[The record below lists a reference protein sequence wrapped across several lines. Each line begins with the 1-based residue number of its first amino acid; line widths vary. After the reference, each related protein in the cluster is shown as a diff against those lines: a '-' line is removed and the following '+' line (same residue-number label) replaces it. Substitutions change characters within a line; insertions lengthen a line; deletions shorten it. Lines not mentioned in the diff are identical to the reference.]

1 MKKTMFP
8 REFVEWL
15 IHNTMEAT
23 NYSPMLYL
31 RKGVT
36 VYYQKEYHLNDMY
49 TYWRL
54 VIEPKAS
61 GPKELAE
68 IKGEDRTCRNCK
80 YKVFPPIS
88 KPCSY
93 CLGFDEWEPIK

>member
-1 MKKTMFP
+1 MFP

-31 RKGVT
+31 RKGIT
-36 VYYQKEYHLNDMY
+36 VFYQKEYNLDDMY

-54 VIEPKAS
+54 VIEPKT
-61 GPKELAE
+61 KEERDIVLKKLF
-68 IKGEDRTCRNCK
+68 IRKEDENNIR
-80 YKVFPPIS
+80 
-88 KPCSY
+88 
-93 CLGFDEWEPIK
+93 

>member
-36 VYYQKEYHLNDMY
+36 VYYQKEYHLDDMY
-49 TYWRL
+49 EYWRL
-54 VIEPKAS
+54 KIEPKILREREAALKKLFIR
-61 GPKELAE
+61 KE
-68 IKGEDRTCRNCK
+68 
-80 YKVFPPIS
+80 
-88 KPCSY
+88 
-93 CLGFDEWEPIK
+93 DETD